1 MNEPAAVDTQPGVPT
16 PPHAAPPNAN
26 GNAAPDPAPPLWIVA
41 GGVALAGIAGMV
53 NAVTLAAGSLPVTH
67 LTGSL
72 SHVTGDVAS
81 GDLAHAVPLASITIG
96 FVAGAAISGAMVG
109 EVSLRGGRAYG
120 LALIAEACLIA
131 LASLLLE
138 PAPLIAVT
146 AAAIGSGMQNALA
159 ATYGR
164 LIVRT
169 THMTGIATDIGVLL
183 GRFARGR
190 PAERW
195 KLGLL
200 SALLASFTAGGL
212 AGWLMESRLGPDALL
227 VPAGILLTLGLAY
240 RLIKRRLRG

>member
-1 MNEPAAVDTQPGVPT
+1 MF
-16 PPHAAPPNAN
+16 
-26 GNAAPDPAPPLWIVA
+26 A
-41 GGVALAGIAGMV
+41 GGAGLAAIAGMV
-53 NAVTLAAGSLPVTH
+53 NAATLAAGSLPVTH

-72 SHVTGDVAS
+72 SRVSGDIAS
-81 GDLAHAVPLASITIG
+81 GDFVHAIPLASITLG
-96 FVAGAAISGAMVG
+96 FVLGAAISGALVG

-131 LASLLLE
+131 LAALLLK

-164 LIVRT
+164 LIIRT

-183 GRFARGR
+183 GRIARGR

-195 KLGLL
+195 KLALL
-200 SALLASFTAGGL
+200 SALLAAFTLGGF
-212 AGWLMESRLGPDALL
+212 AGWLLEARLGADALL
-227 VPAGILLTLGLAY
+227 VPAGILLALGLAY
-240 RLIKRRLRG
+240 RLVKRRLRE